1 MPKSEVPMSYI
12 LNKTSKFRERNR
24 IRNMIYITTDT
35 RNIFFFKRNYARF
48 LNPP

>member
-35 RNIFFFKRNYARF
+35 RNIFFLKETMLDF
-48 LNPP
+48 